1 MDKLRND
8 VAEFTTAMEQ
18 KLQFHD
24 DVRGDIYRCMTDKE
38 LLERLKEE
46 LGEVENNDY
55 FRPLGTIM
63 DELID
68 VANFAMMLYSN
79 MGRRIK

>member
-8 VAEFTTAMEQ
+8 VAEFATAMEQ
-18 KLQFHD
+18 KLRFHD
-24 DVRGDIYRCMTDKE
+24 DVRGDTYKCMTDKE

-46 LGEVENNDY
+46 LEEVENNDY
-55 FRPLGTIM
+55 FRPPETIM